1 MEKAKID
8 RINELA
14 KKQKASGLT
23 DAELDEQKALR
34 AEYLEA
40 IKANITA
47 AIENTTFEYPDGST
61 FTPKKNK
68 EKKNCPLLRGL
79 RGEGSS

>member
-47 AIENTTFEYPDGST
+47 AIENTTF
-61 FTPKKNK
+61 
-68 EKKNCPLLRGL
+68 
-79 RGEGSS
+79 